1 MAGGAQNRRLFLRPL
16 KMLLSFPSNHVLF
29 CWELPPRVSHLPTSF
44 LPTCRGKCSNPLPQ
58 CSADAL
64 REETLLWHCE
74 HMALSLKK
82 KNNKISQNL
91 TFTMACCI

>member
-1 MAGGAQNRRLFLRPL
+1 MPG
-16 KMLLSFPSNHVLF
+16 
-29 CWELPPRVSHLPTSF
+29 E
-44 LPTCRGKCSNPLPQ
+44 CSNPLPQ

-82 KNNKISQNL
+82 KQNKSELNLYYGMLYIKADRLGSSQGVKDAEAFFFL
-91 TFTMACCI
+91 I